1 MKTRWQKFRQ
11 MQIDAGVLEA
21 RAAHELKIMQD
32 DMDHLWLKKGK
43 MNPAEVVI
51 IDVSDHSRVC
61 VQRVDNDKV
70 YWVSTYYI
78 SERGAKK

>member
-51 IDVSDHSRVC
+51 IDVSDHSRVR

>member
-32 DMDHLWLKKGK
+32 DMDHLWLKKGS

-51 IDVSDHSRVC
+51 IDVSGHDRVR
-61 VQRVDNDKV
+61 VQRVDNDRV
-70 YWVSTYYI
+70 YWVYTCHLSKA
-78 SERGAKK
+78 RP